1 LVIYTL
7 NSKIKRVVFITTLFL
22 YSTLFANTNI
32 SFDGYIYSDNLKLN
46 SFENKQEIKNYKK
59 QNNAIGNY
67 DLDLNYQYED
77 FILGINNQQSIN
89 IMVNDGFIKTWNFV
103 NQNFDTLLNSQQIAD
118 NIGNI
123 DIQGDYKASKSYK
136 VYIQKGFN
144 YNNHS
149 FLIKANI
156 IKGTQL
162 QELSTYGENKDSHF
176 LLYIDYY
183 YNNKNIVTK
192 DDLYDNSYYGYG
204 TSLDFDY
211 KYKYKN
217 FNANILLEDLFGY
230 INWKNVTYMR
240 YIFDS
245 NTKVL
250 GEDGFYH
257 LNAFGQ
263 GKYYYNINYKQKLDI
278 KYKIN
283 LKYKVNNIL
292 TIYNN
297 IQGIKSTY
305 FDHLYLA
312 FSKNNIHVNIGNVLN
327 TNTLTYGLGYKNFN
341 LIASKTNTNTQSI
354 ILSMKYKF

>member
-1 LVIYTL
+1 LVKNTL

-46 SFENKQEIKNYKK
+46 TFEQDDKEIRKYNKENNVIANY
-59 QNNAIGNY
+59 N
-67 DLDLNYQYED
+67 LDLNYQYKD
-77 FILGINNQQSIN
+77 FIFGISKEENFQVMINN
-89 IMVNDGFIKTWNFV
+89 GFIKTWNFV

-123 DIQGDYKASKSYK
+123 DMQGDYKSSKYNK
-136 VYIQKGFN
+136 IYIQKGFN
-144 YNNHS
+144 YNSHS

-156 IKGTQL
+156 IKATEL
-162 QELSTYGENKDSHF
+162 QDLKVYGKNKNNHF
-176 LLYIDYY
+176 LLYIDYFY
-183 YNNKNIVTK
+183 YNKNIITK
-192 DDLYDNSYYGYG
+192 EKTSSNYGYG